1 MIVLGIDFGTS
12 NTCISYFDGSNYH
25 IIPNE
30 QGKYTT
36 PSCIYFNPTSDEI
49 LYGETAYISL
59 QNPCNIIY
67 NIKRLIGTSYSEF
80 KNNKELEYFFR
91 HLNIVHDQKSDYC
104 SITLTYNNVVQTF
117 SIEYICK
124 LFLQHIISY
133 AETYLNQPVQS
144 AVITVP
150 VQFTYIQRNI
160 LKTTFQDINVFVL
173 RILNE
178 PTAATL
184 AYIHNANDQN
194 EQSANKQNANEQ
206 NVNEQNV
213 NEQNVNEQNVN
224 ENILVVD
231 CGGGT
236 TDFTV
241 LECDYSDMFFEVKQT
256 CGDIFLGG
264 EDITNNLVN
273 YVLSKSNVCFTTK
286 RVDNIKKQCETCKC
300 NLSFTTKDN
309 IFINENQN
317 LCISR
322 PQFISINKVFFD
334 KIKSYLMQITFKIN
348 KVIFIGGTT
357 RIPHFVT
364 IVRDIFGKDIVIQN
378 KINPDHTVSIGA
390 AIQGYLLTNNVN
402 TTETE
407 TETGTNLDIT
417 FLDIAPMSLGVE
429 TIGGIMSPIISK
441 SSILPVSKTQD
452 FTNYNEIDNEI
463 EIRVFQGERR
473 LVKDNLFLGSFKII
487 LDKTKKNNVI
497 IQVTFDI
504 NSDGILIV
512 TAREKSSLV
521 NEKMLIITDYLKR
534 LDDTYTYSDEFE
546 KIKDSEMSSKILA
559 KIELNN
565 VFQSI
570 SYKYFRQQNDIQL
583 NVKLQQLLDKISDII
598 DNFENYT
605 TGDLIEYK
613 TKFQE
618 QWHITCINL

>member
-1 MIVLGIDFGTS
+1 MYILGIDFGTS
-12 NTCISYFDGSNYH
+12 NTCISYFDGSNYR

-49 LYGETAYISL
+49 LYGETAYISS

-91 HLNIVHDQKSDYC
+91 HLNIVQDHKSDYC

-133 AETYLNQPVQS
+133 AQTHLNHPVQS

-150 VQFTYIQRNI
+150 VQFTHIQRNI
-160 LKTTFQDINVFVL
+160 LKTTFQDININVI

-184 AYIHNANDQN
+184 AYIHNT
-194 EQSANKQNANEQ
+194 NEQ
-206 NVNEQNV
+206 NTNEQNT
-213 NEQNVNEQNVN
+213 NEQNTNEQNEYNTN
-224 ENILVVD
+224 ENVLVVD

-322 PQFISINKVFFD
+322 PQFISINNVFFD

-364 IVRDIFGKDIVIQN
+364 IVRDIFGKDILVQN

-390 AIQGYLLTNNVN
+390 AIQGYLLTNEIN
-402 TTETE
+402 TTGTD
-407 TETGTNLDIT
+407 TDTGTGTNLDIT
-417 FLDIAPMSLGVE
+417 FLDIAPMPLGVE

-441 SSILPVSKTQD
+441 GSILPVSKTQD
-452 FTNYNEIDNEI
+452 FTNSDSNSEID
-463 EIRVFQGERR
+463 IRVFQGERR

-487 LDKTKKNNVI
+487 LDETKKNNVI

-512 TAREKSSLV
+512 TAKEKSQT

-546 KIKDSEMSSKILA
+546 KIKDSEMSTKILA

-565 VFQSI
+565 IFQSI
-570 SYKYFRQQNDIQL
+570 SYKYTIKDNIQL
-583 NVKLQQLLDKISDII
+583 KQLLNEISDII
-598 DNFENYT
+598 TNFQDYT
-605 TGDLIEYK
+605 TEYLVEYK
-613 TKFQE
+613 NKFQE
-618 QWHITCINL
+618 QWHIINLT